1 MASMTAGAEL
11 GDAQAEG
18 RDAAAD
24 AKPWPPPALLVVDD
38 DAANLV
44 AISEVISGLGAE
56 VVVAESG
63 REALRRVLQRDF
75 CAILMD
81 VRMPGMDGYETVALI
96 RQRERSRRIP
106 VIFLTAQDKEQAQVF
121 RGYSEGAVDYVFKPV
136 EPVVL
141 RAKVSVFIDLYRQAE
156 EIRRKAEQERRLL
169 EENLR
174 IRGERIEAERQ
185 LRSTEKREAAVLRLL
200 PIAVY
205 EAEAAGAGGARA
217 FLHDDAA
224 RRLLGFGTNDFA
236 ADRGLWVDRVHPEDR
251 AGAIDALRGLR
262 DGGGYST
269 EYRWQCADGEYRY
282 FLDQGVVAPA
292 GGGDGSRIYG
302 AMLDVNDRRLL
313 EQQLLHSQ
321 KLDAIGKLT
330 GGIVHDFNNMLTVV
344 IGNLDR
350 MRRSQIADPPTA
362 TRIEH
367 ALQGALHCRDIT
379 RRLLGFARQQNL
391 APQAIDLNGLINS
404 LSDLVA
410 RTLGEHVE
418 ICRLLAGD
426 LWQVFCDAG
435 QIEAALLNLLVNAR
449 DAMPEGGRVTIR
461 TTNVKVSER
470 RKSARP
476 GLPPGE
482 YVVLEVADTG
492 IGMPKEVLDRAFE
505 AFFTT
510 KGSAHGTG
518 LGLSTIHTFV
528 RRSGGDLTI
537 ESHPGAGTTVRIY
550 LPRHDGAG
558 RRPRHSADDERSAE
572 LPAARD
578 GEVVLVVED
587 EEAVR
592 RTAVNTLREL
602 GYQVLEAGAAA
613 AALDALE
620 RADRVHLLFTDV
632 IMPGSANGH
641 ELAREAQRRRPELKV
656 LLTSAYDGDTLGMA
670 IEQTPGR
677 FLRKPYRDFE
687 LARAI
692 HEALDD

>member
-1 MASMTAGAEL
+1 MQLGAESGGIGMGAAVATPL
-11 GDAQAEG
+11 AAG
-18 RDAAAD
+18 RSG
-24 AKPWPPPALLVVDD
+24 PPALLVVDD
-38 DAANLV
+38 DPANLT
-44 AISEVISGLGAE
+44 AISEVISGLGAD

-63 REALRRVLQRDF
+63 REALRRVLQHDF

-81 VRMPGMDGYETVALI
+81 VRMPGMDGYETAALI

-106 VIFLTAQDKEQAQVF
+106 VIFLTAQDKDQAQVF

-141 RAKVSVFIDLYRQAE
+141 RAKVSVFIDLHKQAQ
-156 EIRRKAEQERRLL
+156 EIRAKAEQERRLL
-169 EENLR
+169 EENLQ
-174 IRGERIEAERQ
+174 IRSERIEAERQ

-205 EAEAAGAGGARA
+205 EADFGDHGVARS

-224 RRLLGFGTNDFA
+224 QRLLGFAAADFA
-236 ADRGLWVDRVHPEDR
+236 ADGRLWIDRVHEEDR
-251 AGAIDALRGLR
+251 AATLDALRALHQ
-262 DGGGYST
+262 GGGYST
-269 EYRWQCADGEYRY
+269 EYRWRCADGEYRY
-282 FLDQGVVAPA
+282 FLDQGAVAPA
-292 GGGDGSRIYG
+292 GGADRGRIYG
-302 AMLDVNDRRLL
+302 AMLDVHDRRLL

-350 MRRSQIADPPTA
+350 MRRSQTLDATA
-362 TRIEH
+362 GTRVEH

-379 RRLLGFARQQNL
+379 RRLLGFARQQSL

-410 RTLGEHVE
+410 RTLGERIE
-418 ICRLLAGD
+418 IARDLADD
-426 LWQVFCDAG
+426 LWQISCDAG

-461 TTNVKVSER
+461 TAN
-470 RKSARP
+470 ARIAADKGFSGS
-476 GLPPGE
+476 GLPGGD
-482 YVVLEVADTG
+482 YVALEVTDTG
-492 IGMPKEVLDRAFE
+492 VGMPKEILDRAFE

-510 KGSAHGTG
+510 KSSAHGTG
-518 LGLSTIHTFV
+518 LGLSTIHAFV
-528 RRSGGDLTI
+528 KRSGGDLAI
-537 ESHPGAGTTVRIY
+537 ESRPGEGTTVRIY
-550 LPRHDGAG
+550 LPRDLGAE
-558 RRPRHSADDERSAE
+558 RRPQHPGDPDQHAE
-572 LPAARD
+572 LPSARQGD
-578 GEVVLVVED
+578 VVLVVED

-592 RTAVNTLREL
+592 RTAANTLREL
-602 GYQVLEAGAAA
+602 GYQVLEAATAA

-620 RADRVHLLFTDV
+620 GEEKVRLLFTDV

-641 ELAREAQRRRPELKV
+641 ELAGEALRRRPGLKI
-656 LLTSAYDGDTLGMA
+656 LLTSAYDGDTLGPA
-670 IEQTPGR
+670 IEHAPGL

-687 LARAI
+687 LARAV
-692 HEALDD
+692 HEALTG

>member
-1 MASMTAGAEL
+1 MTL
-11 GDAQAEG
+11 
-18 RDAAAD
+18 RRSS
-24 AKPWPPPALLVVDD
+24 PPALLVVDD
-38 DAANLV
+38 DPANLT
-44 AISEVISGLGAE
+44 AISEMISGLGAD
-56 VVVAESG
+56 VVVAASG
-63 REALRRVLQRDF
+63 REALRRVLQHDF

-81 VRMPGMDGYETVALI
+81 VRMPGMDGYETAALI

-106 VIFLTAQDKEQAQVF
+106 VIFLTAQDKDQAQVF

-141 RAKVSVFIDLYRQAE
+141 RAKVSVFIELYKQAE
-156 EIRRKAEQERRLL
+156 EIRAKAQQERRLL
-169 EENLR
+169 EENLQ

-185 LRSTEKREAAVLRLL
+185 LRSTEKREAAVLHLL

-205 EAEAAGAGGARA
+205 EAGLADHGMTRA

-224 RRLLGFGTNDFA
+224 RRLLGFAAADFA
-236 ADRGLWVDRVHPEDR
+236 GDGRLWLDRIHDEDR
-251 AGAIDALRGLR
+251 ASALDALRGLGE
-262 DGGGYST
+262 GGGYST
-269 EYRWQCADGEYRY
+269 EYRWRCADGEYRY

-292 GGGDGSRIYG
+292 GGGDQPRIYG
-302 AMLDVNDRRLL
+302 AMLDVHDRRLL

-350 MRRSQIADPPTA
+350 MRRSKGIDATTA
-362 TRIEH
+362 TRLEH

-379 RRLLGFARQQNL
+379 RRLLGFARQQSL
-391 APQAIDLNGLINS
+391 SPQAIDLNGLINS

-410 RTLGEHVE
+410 RTLGERVE
-418 ICRLLAGD
+418 ITRTLAGE
-426 LWQVFCDAG
+426 LWQICCDAS

-449 DAMPEGGRVTIR
+449 DAMPEGGRVTIS
-461 TTNVKVSER
+461 TANVTIDEPPMSPR
-470 RKSARP
+470 S
-476 GLPPGE
+476 LPAGE

-492 IGMPKEVLDRAFE
+492 AGMSKDVLDRAFE

-510 KGSAHGTG
+510 KGAAHGTG

-528 RRSGGDLTI
+528 KRSGGDLTI
-537 ESHPGAGTTVRIY
+537 ESHPGEGTTVRIY
-550 LPRHDGAG
+550 LPRHQNAD
-558 RRPRHSADDERSAE
+558 RRPQRPGDGEQGAE
-572 LPAARD
+572 LPVARD
-578 GEVVLVVED
+578 GDVVLVVED

-592 RTAVNTLREL
+592 RTAVNALREL
-602 GYQVLEAGAAA
+602 GYHVLEAGNAA

-620 RADRVHLLFTDV
+620 RSARVDMLFTDV

-641 ELAREAQRRRPELKV
+641 ELAREALQRRPGLKV
-656 LLTSAYDGDTLGMA
+656 LLTSAYDGDTLGSA
-670 IEQTPGR
+670 IEHAPGQ

-687 LARAI
+687 LARAV
-692 HEALDD
+692 HEALAR